1 MELGPVELVLA
12 IEEEFKV
19 HIPSEDVV
27 RFERV
32 GDIHDWLFELFRR
45 TSHFSEEEI
54 WERLQRVIM
63 RELLVPP
70 REVTKAAHLL
80 YDLDAD

>member
-1 MELGPVELVLA
+1 MELGPVELILA

-19 HIPSEDVV
+19 HIPSDDVV

-32 GDIHDWLFELFRR
+32 GDIHDWLFELLRR
-45 TSHFSEEEI
+45 TSHFSEDEI
-54 WERLQRVIM
+54 WDRLQRVIM

-70 REVTKAAHLL
+70 REVTKSARLL
-80 YDLDAD
+80 DDLDAD